1 MMINLGIIGTGGMAN
16 GHAQAYSKIS
26 GVKMTACC
34 DIVEERAA
42 QFAVKWKIPA
52 YYTNYK
58 EMLEKEKLDGVS
70 VVTPD
75 SMHAGISLDVIGEGI
90 HILCEKPLATNLVD
104 AKKMAAAAKKK
115 SVINMLNFSWR
126 NYSNLQEVS
135 LAVSRGEIGK
145 VVHVEGSFLQSWL
158 ATGVYN
164 GDIADSPR
172 LVWRLSTRDG
182 NAGTLSDVG
191 CHLYDAAEFLCG
203 GIDSVFCTLKTFDKE
218 IPGNRVGDY
227 ILDANDSYV
236 SNVVFTNG
244 AIGSLHATRWAH
256 GYGHVLRLRV
266 FGTDGAVEVEL
277 KAGSADEYRIIQG
290 KKAVNNLAWK
300 KVSCKPKPT
309 IYSKF
314 VEAVRTG
321 KKTQPDFE
329 HGARIQACLHYSLLS
344 QSKVKPMKIE
354 L

>member
-1 MMINLGIIGTGGMAN
+1 MGIIGTGIMGKAGGRIFQLIEEVEVAALADVSEKN
-16 GHAQAYSKIS
+16 LTEAAAELQVSATYS
-26 GVKMTACC
+26 TYQ
-34 DIVEERAA
+34 D
-42 QFAVKWKIPA
+42 
-52 YYTNYK
+52 
-58 EMLEKEKLDGVS
+58 MLEKERLDGVS

-90 HILCEKPLATNLVD
+90 HILCEKPLATSLGD
-104 AKKMAAAAKKK
+104 AKQMAAAGKKK
-115 SVINMLNFSWR
+115 GVINMLNFSWR
-126 NYSNLQEVS
+126 NHPNLQEAS

-145 VVHVEGSFLQSWL
+145 VVHVEGSFLQRWL

-203 GIDSVFCTLKTFDKE
+203 GIESVFCTLKTFDKE

-236 SNVVFTNG
+236 SNVIFTNG

-266 FGTDGAVEVEL
+266 FGTGGAVEVEL
-277 KAGSADEYRIIQG
+277 KAGDADEYRIISG
-290 KKAVNNLAWK
+290 KKAINTLAWK
-300 KVSCKPKPT
+300 KVACKPKPT

-329 HGARIQACLHYSLLS
+329 HGVRIQACLHYSILS